1 MTVLRAAQADIAV
14 LLEGTY
20 PYVSGGVSSWVH
32 QVIRAFPDNTFALV
46 FIGSRRDDY
55 GKMRYELPPNVVH
68 LEEHY
73 IHADAGKAP
82 ARPVKGSDE
91 SHAKTQALHDY
102 FRSPATHLNGPEL
115 VLRMIDRICDGEL
128 SEEEFLHGETAW
140 RFLGECYRRF
150 STEPSFV
157 DYFWT
162 VRIMHKPIWQL
173 ARLAATMP
181 KVRVYHSVSTGYAGF
196 LGAVLH
202 HRNRRPLILS
212 EHGIY
217 TKERKIDL
225 FQSQWVRDNREFLTR
240 EATEIGYL
248 KNLWIR
254 FFGSLGRM
262 CYAAADPIVALYEN
276 NRLRQVADGAE
287 DSRTTNIPNGIDIAR
302 FLHVRASRPERPP
315 PVLCLIGRVVPIK
328 DVKTFSRAMRIVANR
343 VPGVEGWIAG
353 PLDEDKGYVEECRN
367 LVDSLG
373 LNDVV
378 KFLGFQK
385 MEEVLAKIGV
395 LVLSSISEGL
405 PLVILEAY
413 ACGVPVVSTD
423 VGSCRQLVEGL
434 PGEDAA
440 LGRSGRIVGIA
451 DPEALAAAM
460 LDLLTDER
468 EWHAAKNSAIARVEK
483 FYTQDM
489 MIGRYREIYLKALAA
504 PDAAED

>member
-1 MTVLRAAQADIAV
+1 MTALRAAKADIAV

-32 QVIRAFPDNTFALV
+32 QVIRAFPEYTFALV
-46 FIGSRRDDY
+46 FIGSRAADY
-55 GKMRYELPPNVVH
+55 GKMRYELPQNVVH
-68 LEEHY
+68 LESHF
-73 IHADAGKAP
+73 IHEDPDRPRVAAVRPQGDGLAGME
-82 ARPVKGSDE
+82 R
-91 SHAKTQALHDY
+91 LHDY
-102 FRSPATHLNGPEL
+102 FRSPTAEPEGKSL
-115 VLRMIDRICDGEL
+115 ILRMIDGICDGTLREEDFL
-128 SEEEFLHGETAW
+128 HSEEAW
-140 RFLGECYRRF
+140 RFIGERYRRF

-181 KVRVYHSVSTGYAGF
+181 KVRAYHSVSTGYAGF

-225 FQSQWVRDNREFLTR
+225 FQSQWVKDNREFLTR

-287 DSRTTNIPNGIDIAR
+287 DARTTNIPNGIDIAR
-302 FLHVRASRPERPP
+302 FLHVRAARPERPP

-468 EWHAAKNSAIARVEK
+468 EWHAAKDSAIARVEK

-489 MIGRYREIYLKALAA
+489 MIGRYRDIYLKALAT
-504 PDAAED
+504 PDAAEG